1 MSTSTYPNT
10 GQPRATVVETTT
22 RGGDE
27 GEHTHVRISWAAIIA
42 GVILVIAVQLLLSML
57 GLGVGLGLVSPNT
70 NGTPDASSFGIGAGL
85 WWLVSS
91 LVALALGGYVAAWLG
106 GLATRFDGM
115 LHGLVTW
122 GIATLLTFY
131 LLTSA
136 VGGLIGGAFSMV
148 GSGLSAAG
156 SGLASAAPK
165 VAQAAGVS
173 PDMLQQQA
181 QAYLQPAN
189 PDPATMSPQDAQKA
203 VVAALPK
210 LASGGPDAAAAK
222 EQIISI
228 TAAQE
233 HISRADATK
242 RFDDAQA
249 RVTQAKD
256 QAVQTAKNA
265 ADKSASAA
273 STGAFLGFAVL
284 LLGAIAAA
292 LGGAAAVQRRVMV
305 TQRRVVR

>member
-1 MSTSTYPNT
+1 MSTTTYPDP
-10 GQPRATVVETTT
+10 GQPRSTVVETTT
-22 RGGDE
+22 RTAGQ

-57 GLGVGLGLVSPNT
+57 GLGIGLGLVSPNT
-70 NGTPDASSFGIGAGL
+70 NATPDASSFGIGAGL

-91 LVALALGGYVAAWLG
+91 LVALALGGYIAAWLG
-106 GLATRFDGM
+106 GLTTRFDGM

-156 SGLASAAPK
+156 SGISSVAPK
-165 VAQAAGVS
+165 VAQVAGVT

-181 QAYLQPAN
+181 QAYLQPTN
-189 PDPATMSPQDAQKA
+189 PDPAAMSPQDAQKEI
-203 VVAALPK
+203 VAALPK
-210 LASGGPDAAAAK
+210 LAAGGADAAAAK
-222 EQIISI
+222 DRIITI
-228 TAAQE
+228 TAAQA
-233 HISRADATK
+233 HISREEATK

-249 RVTQAKD
+249 RLTQAKD
-256 QAVQTAKNA
+256 QAVQTAKNT
-265 ADKSASAA
+265 ADASAGAA
-273 STGAFLGFAVL
+273 SKGSFLAFAVL

-292 LGGAAAVQRRVMV
+292 LGGGAAVQRRVLA
-305 TQRRVVR
+305 TQQRVVR